1 MGFRRHFFRHP
12 DFLRFNI
19 LKKKIFKNLDF
30 GYHRKMYRLVP
41 CIPILRGFFFMK
53 NAKKMCIC
61 EYVIF
66 GVDTFGNLCFDLK
79 KGYKQI
85 KYPR

>member
-1 MGFRRHFFRHP
+1 MYT
-12 DFLRFNI
+12 DFKEIVFI
-19 LKKKIFKNLDF
+19 KS
-30 GYHRKMYRLVP
+30 
-41 CIPILRGFFFMK
+41 
-53 NAKKMCIC
+53 AKTMCMC

-66 GVDTFGNLCFDLK
+66 GIDAFENLCFDLK

>member
-1 MGFRRHFFRHP
+1 
-12 DFLRFNI
+12 
-19 LKKKIFKNLDF
+19 
-30 GYHRKMYRLVP
+30 MYRLVP

-53 NAKKMCIC
+53 NAKKMCMC